1 MFFSSLVVTL
11 APCLLLSSLIR
22 SPRLLLII
30 LSSGLLL
37 STPIADLLQ
46 LASIRSTADWRGY
59 ERSPMIYSGWRYSTW
74 SDFHLITTS
83 IFFLLIHPGECR
95 TFPVLSP
102 TLHFQELLIMSVT
115 SVVDSVSLVTPSHYT
130 FFLVKS
136 SQPPFERL
144 MNTIGSPLH
153 F

>member
-1 MFFSSLVVTL
+1 
-11 APCLLLSSLIR
+11 
-22 SPRLLLII
+22 
-30 LSSGLLL
+30 
-37 STPIADLLQ
+37 
-46 LASIRSTADWRGY
+46 
-59 ERSPMIYSGWRYSTW
+59 MIYSGWRYSTW

-115 SVVDSVSLVTPSHYT
+115 SVVDSVSLVTPSYYT

>member
-1 MFFSSLVVTL
+1 
-11 APCLLLSSLIR
+11 
-22 SPRLLLII
+22 
-30 LSSGLLL
+30 
-37 STPIADLLQ
+37 
-46 LASIRSTADWRGY
+46 
-59 ERSPMIYSGWRYSTW
+59 MIYSGWRYSTW

-102 TLHFQELLIMSVT
+102 TLHFQELLMSVT
-115 SVVDSVSLVTPSHYT
+115 SVVDSVSLVTPSYYT

>member
-1 MFFSSLVVTL
+1 MVRFSS
-11 APCLLLSSLIR
+11 
-22 SPRLLLII
+22 
-30 LSSGLLL
+30 
-37 STPIADLLQ
+37 D
-46 LASIRSTADWRGY
+46 Y
-59 ERSPMIYSGWRYSTW
+59 N
-74 SDFHLITTS
+74 FH
-83 IFFLLIHPGECR
+83 FFLLIHPGECR

-102 TLHFQELLIMSVT
+102 TLHFQELLIMSAT